1 MAERHILLTG
11 YSQVSSETFSTV
23 LERIEKNLANIVN
36 KESQSECDLQKKA
49 EYEELRKKIEDN
61 VKEIETVDTTKEG
74 RLLFNTVNRTWQL
87 AVENTKFEKDYL
99 NYAYTTAESA
109 FKELVVPSHK
119 RKVLN
124 GERLEAIE
132 SYPIEAVFSF
142 TTEKVKTNTL
152 EYTYFHDGESIP
164 LHIDDNEK
172 SRPQTYQEFINS
184 RFKLI
189 LEFATDGEKTFTFEP
204 VEVSEKDAESNKS
217 IDNVLEMVSKV
228 DKYIKK
234 YAEDDVKIHVDM
246 SGGFRHIP
254 LILMSVLNILQRTNH
269 DIGEIMYTM
278 LLPGNVKIERINDI
292 FDMQRFTNG
301 IHEFIKFGS
310 GTELEEYYDLSKKK
324 TEVED
329 STEEYT
335 KEYGKKINDF
345 TNSVNDFSQAITLSD
360 RNKFQDAVKEIKSA
374 WKELETNISKL
385 EDSKEIEKKK
395 SEENKDT
402 ENKKKEKTPSAIE
415 NNLGLLQVF
424 SPRIKDEYKDLWET
438 DHALGYIDWC
448 LDHNFIQQALT
459 MYIEIVPEILIDHN
473 NTKGI
478 LNFVKTSKRK
488 IIGGID
494 KKVKRTH
501 KTIVETSKVPDR
513 LYESTKDALIK
524 QHKAGKSEYKFLY
537 WLLNQYT
544 ANIEDS
550 RKSETVEKIK
560 TDKAMCI
567 EALKRYCTRTG
578 KKWEQNKDIHIDKEN
593 VDVFFE
599 NIKIA
604 YKNELQEQPVNL
616 SFNSGNT
623 AWELC
628 TLDIDQFN
636 KNWQWIINLFSDR
649 FKVLDFC
656 VNTIEILLQL
666 IKVNRNKLGGNK
678 DERVVDALK
687 KVINDQNEYKVR
699 GTVLTRTEVFFGYLY
714 LKKKLKD
721 KIKQEIVKEFNYK
734 LEEKRQ
740 QKDSQINDKDAYA
753 YRDTLNNIYNKIDF
767 IELLKESL
775 EKIKQDIEE
784 LPKDK
789 IYTIRTEYFK
799 DSDFGGGDD
808 IIDIILPYT
817 INGIG
822 IPEYPKLVKAITSL
836 DKYSKVDD
844 IENLIAKNS
853 LVINEG
859 ILEAF
864 KQNKDEFRVN
874 AEVILER
881 TQSITGNDLGKA
893 GEIADRYLRIIP
905 ESVGGKAADVDIWN
919 RDGLTLLILRTLLY
933 PYNTLKLIR
942 NDSVHA
948 REKRNIK
955 ATRKNVKLLIK
966 DSIRAI
972 KKYLDAVK

>member
-23 LERIEKNLANIVN
+23 LERIEKNLANMVN

-61 VKEIETVDTTKEG
+61 AKEIETVDTTKEG

-87 AVENTKFEKDYL
+87 AVEKTKFEKDYL

-132 SYPIEAVFSF
+132 SYPIEAVFAF

-184 RFKLI
+184 RFKSI

-217 IDNVLEMVSKV
+217 IGNVLEMVSKV

-345 TNSVNDFSQAITLSD
+345 TNAVNDFSQAITLSD

-438 DHALGYIDWC
+438 EHALGYIEWC
-448 LDHNFIQQALT
+448 LKHNFIQQALT
-459 MYIEIVPEILIDHN
+459 MYIEIVPEILLDHN

-478 LNFVKTSKRK
+478 LNFVRTNKRK

-494 KKVKRTH
+494 KKVKRNN
-501 KTIVETSKVPDR
+501 KTIVETSKVSDR

-544 ANIEDS
+544 ESIES
-550 RKSETVEKIK
+550 NRKSAISEEMKSDKNLCSEVLKKYTSRNFTQCKNIKGIHTDNEHVNSFFEKMK
-560 TDKAMCI
+560 EEFKEHLI
-567 EALKRYCTRTG
+567 EREANLGFDEKNVC
-578 KKWEQNKDIHIDKEN
+578 WNLCSLN
-593 VDVFFE
+593 VDEFYE
-599 NIKIA
+599 NWK
-604 YKNELQEQPVNL
+604 
-616 SFNSGNT
+616 
-623 AWELC
+623 
-628 TLDIDQFN
+628 
-636 KNWQWIINLFSDR
+636 WIINLFSDKE
-649 FKVLDFC
+649 KVRTFC
-656 VNTIEILLQL
+656 INTVDILTHL
-666 IKVNRNKLGGNK
+666 IDTKRDKLGGNK
-678 DERVVDALK
+678 NEGIVDALK
-687 KVINDQNEYKVR
+687 KVINEQNEYKTR
-699 GTVLTRTEVFFGYLY
+699 GIVLNRTEVFFGYLY

-740 QKDSQINDKDAYA
+740 QKDSQLNDKDAYA

-789 IYTIRTEYFK
+789 IYTIRTKYFK
-799 DSDFGGGDD
+799 DSDFGGDD
-808 IIDIILPYT
+808 IVDIILPYT

-844 IENLIAKNS
+844 IESLISKNS

-864 KQNKDEFRVN
+864 KQNKDDFRVN
-874 AEVILER
+874 AEAILER
-881 TQSITGNDLGKA
+881 IQSITGNDLEKA
-893 GEIADRYLRIIP
+893 GEITDKYLRIIP
-905 ESVGGKAADVDIWN
+905 ESIGGTAADVDIWN

-955 ATRKNVKLLIK
+955 ATRKNVKLLIE

-972 KKYLDAVK
+972 KKYLEAVK